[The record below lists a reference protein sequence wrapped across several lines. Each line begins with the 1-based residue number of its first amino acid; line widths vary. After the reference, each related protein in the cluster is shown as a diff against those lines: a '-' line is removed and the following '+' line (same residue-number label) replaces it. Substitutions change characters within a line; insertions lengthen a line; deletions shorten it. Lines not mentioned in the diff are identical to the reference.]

1 MTGEMIAMG
10 FRWLLFV
17 VMAVIAIGS
26 SLMMVTRKNPIHSA
40 VWLIVTFCSVAGLYV
55 LLNATFIAIA
65 QVMVYAGAI
74 MMLVL
79 FVIMLIHLEAGPQ
92 LTAKRSAAKVI
103 GAVIT
108 ILLFLQVLGAFMVY
122 GNVGKKGAFSTQ
134 ALQTMGNAQAVGT
147 VLYGKY
153 AFAFEIASIL
163 LLVGI
168 IGAVVLAKKM
178 KE

>member
-1 MTGEMIAMG
+1 MTDVMIAMG
-10 FRWLLFV
+10 FKWLVFI
-17 VMAVIAIGS
+17 VMAVVAIGS
-26 SLMMVTRKNPIHSA
+26 SLMMVTRRNPIHSA
-40 VWLIVTFCSVAGLYV
+40 VWLIVAFCSVAGLYV
-55 LLNATFIAIA
+55 LLNATFIAVA

-74 MMLVL
+74 MMLVI

-92 LTAKRSAAKVI
+92 MAAKRSAAKVI

-122 GNVGKKGAFSTQ
+122 SNVGKKGAYSAT
-134 ALQTMGNAQAVGT
+134 ALAKLGNTQAVGM

-168 IGAVVLAKKM
+168 IGAVVLAKKT

>member
-1 MTGEMIAMG
+1 MTDVMIATG
-10 FRWLLFV
+10 FKWLVFV
-17 VMAVIAIGS
+17 SMAIVAIGS

-55 LLNATFIAIA
+55 LLNATFIAVA

-74 MMLVL
+74 MMLVI
-79 FVIMLIHLEAGPQ
+79 FVIMLIHLETGPQ
-92 LTAKRSAAKVI
+92 QAAKRSFAKVI

-108 ILLFLQVLGAFMVY
+108 ILLFLQVSGAFMVY
-122 GNVGKKGAFSTQ
+122 GNVGKKGVYSAA
-134 ALQTMGNAQAVGT
+134 ALQTMGNTQAVGA

-153 AFAFEIASIL
+153 VFAFEIASIL

-168 IGAVVLAKKM
+168 IGAVVLAKKT

>member
-1 MTGEMIAMG
+1 MTDVMIAMG
-10 FRWLLFV
+10 FKWLIFIA
-17 VMAVIAIGS
+17 MAVVAIGS

-55 LLNATFIAIA
+55 LLNATFIAVA

-74 MMLVL
+74 MMLVI

-92 LTAKRSAAKVI
+92 MAAKRSFAKVI
-103 GAVIT
+103 GSVIT

-122 GNVGKKGAFSTQ
+122 GNVGKKGAYSAT
-134 ALQTMGNAQAVGT
+134 ALAKLGNVQAVGT

-153 AFAFEIASIL
+153 VFAFEIASIL

-168 IGAVVLAKKM
+168 IGAVVLAKKT